1 MHQVIVLLDEV
12 CLGRERMTGAIEIG
26 GHMRLVRWLPL
37 LIALVIFS
45 TYGALQIASKMLAE
59 RVEQLES
66 RLADSPDDL
75 PMRVA

>member
-45 TYGALQIASKMLAE
+45 TYGALQIASKT
-59 RVEQLES
+59 RVWTDCGWVF
-66 RLADSPDDL
+66 RDFKDL
-75 PMRVA
+75 RHQ